1 MGYTIF
7 IERMSHYRIIR
18 RFIPKAKA
26 AAFFTGLSG
35 FTPASRAAMFR
46 TAITAGGLLINS
58 ELNHRH
64 DSYENTLNRQNEN
77 AQRVLDRESNERIEM
92 SKIDM
97 EIKKLESQER
107 YQRLQDAK
115 NSKGNWPFKPK

>member
-1 MGYTIF
+1 MDNPETKSAVGYTIF

-58 ELNHRH
+58 ELNHR
-64 DSYENTLNRQNEN
+64 QNEN